1 MENDDCFADRGRAS
15 AGARVAVG
23 GYGVDWGRREGWE
36 DGMEKEGVGDKRLWN
51 KEEEG
56 GRGTDEQ
63 AIERRFQNR
72 LIKQNMRGE
81 HARPPGVE
89 QGTIERT
96 SVHDERGGERLR
108 LCRFVLHHSALSN
121 IC

>member
-1 MENDDCFADRGRAS
+1 MENDDCFADRGEGECGS
-15 AGARVAVG
+15 EEG
-23 GYGVDWGRREGWE
+23 GRWIRCGLWKEGGR
-36 DGMEKEGVGDKRLWN
+36 EKEGVGDKRLWN
-51 KEEEG
+51 KEEEE
-56 GRGTDEQ
+56 GRQTNKRSS
-63 AIERRFQNR
+63 ERRFQNR
-72 LIKQNMRGE
+72 LIKQNMRGLNS
-81 HARPPGVE
+81 

>member
-1 MENDDCFADRGRAS
+1 MENDDCFADGGRAS
-15 AGARVAVG
+15 AAGSEG
-23 GYGVDWGRREGWE
+23 GRWIRCGLWR
-36 DGMEKEGVGDKRLWN
+36 EKEGGGDKRLWN
-51 KEEEG
+51 KEEEE
-56 GRGTDEQ
+56 GRQTNKRSS
-63 AIERRFQNR
+63 ERRFQNR
-72 LIKQNMRGE
+72 LIKQNMR
-81 HARPPGVE
+81 ARVE